1 MTQPDTQS
9 FELPVTQI
17 WREAYGFVFSMPMRV
32 LIAAIVP
39 FGLYFLISTAIQI
52 TFLNATALE
61 FLAASAALETID
73 FESADTDFSVFGSF
87 FGVSLQYFAWIAV
100 LLVFG
105 GLAGASMAAAWHRT
119 TLIGLDAP
127 RTGFGL
133 FLGAAEF
140 RYFFRALTMVFITVA
155 LLFVYAVVAMI
166 LYAILMAVVGF
177 IAPVMVGL
185 LAVVVLALLVILG
198 ALIGLYLWSKL
209 IMSLPAAAL
218 GIQTFGL
225 NAAWSAT
232 RGHVGRLMLTY
243 AGLMLPMLVLSFAVS
258 WIFELVS
265 GGSADVA
272 SITEADLTQSI
283 LIAIIPN
290 FVISAFSTALVASG
304 MSYTYYRLGQPP
316 EWVEKVF

>member
-1 MTQPDTQS
+1 MNQPESPS

-52 TFLNATALE
+52 TFLNATTLE
-61 FLAASAALETID
+61 FLAASAGLETMD
-73 FESADTDFSVFGSF
+73 FESADADFSAFGGF
-87 FGVSLQYFAWIAV
+87 FGASLRYFGWIAI
-100 LLVFG
+100 LLIFG

-140 RYFFRALTMVFITVA
+140 RYFFRALLMVLITVG
-155 LLFVYAVVAMI
+155 LLFAYTIIAVI
-166 LYAILMAVVGF
+166 IYAILMGVIGVIAPAIVGF
-177 IAPVMVGL
+177 
-185 LAVVVLALLVILG
+185 LAVLVLIPLVILG

-218 GIQTFGL
+218 GIQSFGL
-225 NAAWSAT
+225 ESAWSAT

-243 AGLMLPMLVLSFAVS
+243 AGLMLPMVVISFAVS
-258 WIFELVS
+258 WIFEMV
-265 GGSADVA
+265 GGSSSDITA
-272 SITEADLTQSI
+272 ITEADLTQSV